1 MKQGKSLTAPY
12 IRFKKKKKKAQAQQM
27 LNDHPHIDLYLT
39 SSLRNFTLH
48 LYKHGAWPEHCWE
61 KPGRGVKA
69 GTPAE
74 VSLPANTL
82 R

>member
-1 MKQGKSLTAPY
+1 
-12 IRFKKKKKKAQAQQM
+12 M

-39 SSLRNFTLH
+39 SSLRNFYLAS
-48 LYKHGAWPEHCWE
+48 LQAWSLARALLGEA
-61 KPGRGVKA
+61 RTGVKA